1 MAFLKILF
9 LIIAIVIVLVVLV
22 VGLILF
28 ALWVK
33 IQVGFE
39 YAPGFKKLWFKYGII
54 KLKIYPEMFSEKKKA
69 KRAKLMGRIRSIFGP
84 TAKKVSNKAKETAS
98 EKMAESKEKKAA
110 QKDFDTEVFIREEE
124 ARIATEEARLSVE
137 LPKAEAQYEAAVKAE
152 EAGNPWPSVVNQ
164 KEASKIDDI
173 KTSFKAADIPGT
185 YDKVRDFLS
194 GFSFDSI
201 VALIASLGSTTGT
214 TLGKVARKINI
225 KRLNVGLVIGG
236 DDAAAIALKYGR
248 IGAVLYP
255 ALGKITNS
263 LTVGDVS
270 LDMTPDY
277 LANKNSGEIH
287 TVIALRPLTLVTPF
301 IGMVPK
307 LGKSGF
313 AFYRDYKKTKKANK
327 EMN

>member
-9 LIIAIVIVLVVLV
+9 LIIAIVIVLVVLI
-22 VGLILF
+22 VGLVLF

-39 YAPGFKKLWFKYGII
+39 YAPGLKKFWVKYGII
-54 KLKIYPEMFSEKKKA
+54 KLKIYPEMFTEKKKA
-69 KRAKLMGRIRSIFGP
+69 KRAKLMGRLRSWFGP
-84 TAKKVSNKAKETAS
+84 TIDKLTKKAKNTAS
-98 EKMAESKEKKAA
+98 EKMAESKEKTSA

-124 ARIATEEARLSVE
+124 ARIATEEARLDVE
-137 LPKAEAQYEAAVKAE
+137 LPRAEAQYEAAVKAE
-152 EAGNPWPSVVNQ
+152 EAGKPWPEVVNK

-173 KTSFKAADIPGT
+173 KTSFQAADVPGT
-185 YDKVRDFLS
+185 FDKVKDFLS

-201 VALIASLGSTTGT
+201 VALITSLGSTTGT
-214 TLGKVARKINI
+214 TLGKVAKKINI

-236 DDAAAIALKYGR
+236 DDAAETALKFGR

-287 TVIALRPLTLVTPF
+287 TVIALRPLTLLTPF

-307 LGKSGF
+307 LGKSAF
-313 AFYRDYKKTKKANK
+313 VFYRDYKETKKANK

>member
-1 MAFLKILF
+1 
-9 LIIAIVIVLVVLV
+9 
-22 VGLILF
+22 
-28 ALWVK
+28 
-33 IQVGFE
+33 
-39 YAPGFKKLWFKYGII
+39 
-54 KLKIYPEMFSEKKKA
+54 
-69 KRAKLMGRIRSIFGP
+69 MGRLRNIFGP
-84 TAKKVSNKAKETAS
+84 TAKKVTNKAKTVATEKVEET
-98 EKMAESKEKKAA
+98 KEKKSA

-152 EAGNPWPSVVNQ
+152 EEGKPWDNVVSK
-164 KEASKIDDI
+164 KEASKLDDI
-173 KTSFKAADIPGT
+173 KTSFKAYDLPGT
-185 YDKVRDFLS
+185 YEKVKSFLS

-201 VALIASLGSTTGT
+201 VALIASLGSTTGH

-236 DDAAAIALKYGR
+236 DDAAETALKFGR

-255 ALGKITNS
+255 ALGRITNN
-263 LTVGDVS
+263 LTVGDIS

-313 AFYRDYKKTKKANK
+313 AFYRDYKKTKKAKK

>member
-1 MAFLKILF
+1 M
-9 LIIAIVIVLVVLV
+9 
-22 VGLILF
+22 
-28 ALWVK
+28 
-33 IQVGFE
+33 
-39 YAPGFKKLWFKYGII
+39 
-54 KLKIYPEMFSEKKKA
+54 KIYPEMFSEKKKA
-69 KRAKLMGRIRSIFGP
+69 KRAKIMGYIRSFFGP
-84 TAKKVSNKAKETAS
+84 TAKKVTNKAKAVATEKVEET
-98 EKMAESKEKKAA
+98 KEKKSA

-152 EAGNPWPSVVNQ
+152 EEGKPWDNVVSK
-164 KEASKIDDI
+164 KEASKLDDI
-173 KTSFKAADIPGT
+173 KTSFKAYDLPGT
-185 YDKVRDFLS
+185 YEKVKSFLS

-201 VALIASLGSTTGT
+201 VALIASLGSTTGH

-236 DDAAAIALKYGR
+236 DDAAETALKFGR

-255 ALGKITNS
+255 ALGRITNN
-263 LTVGDVS
+263 LTVGDIS

-313 AFYRDYKKTKKANK
+313 AFYRDYKKTKKAKK

>member
-9 LIIAIVIVLVVLV
+9 LIIAIVIALVVLV
-22 VGLILF
+22 VGFILF

-39 YAPGFKKLWFKYGII
+39 YAPNTKKLWFKYGII

-69 KRAKLMGRIRSIFGP
+69 KRAKLMGRLRSIFGP
-84 TAKKVSNKAKETAS
+84 TAKKVTNKAKTVATEKVEET
-98 EKMAESKEKKAA
+98 KEKRSA

-152 EAGNPWPSVVNQ
+152 EEGKPWDNVVSK
-164 KEASKIDDI
+164 KEASKLDDI
-173 KTSFKAADIPGT
+173 KTSFKAYDLPGT
-185 YDKVRDFLS
+185 YEKVKSFLS

-201 VALIASLGSTTGT
+201 VALIASLGSTTGH

-236 DDAAAIALKYGR
+236 DDAAETALKFGR

-255 ALGKITNS
+255 ALGRITNN
-263 LTVGDVS
+263 LTVGDIS

-313 AFYRDYKKTKKANK
+313 AFYRDYKKTKKAKK